1 MPSDGPTPVPYRE
14 SIAGRITS
22 RSILLAAIPVLL
34 VGLVAVTSLL
44 VLSRRADEARD
55 ELVVDT
61 IGPTRAE
68 DAELILVRLDDYL
81 DERIDD
87 VIDWS
92 RSAQV
97 VEAAGEDWDGV
108 DELASL
114 PIDAVEQRFEG
125 TDVLDTSGF
134 SSRYLIAE
142 IEQRPAFAEVFFTD
156 GNGFNVAATN
166 PTSDFVQRD
175 EDWWQDAWNNGLFVG
190 PIVFDDSAEVTSI
203 EVAARIDDRSGRA
216 IGVLKAV
223 IDASALQ
230 AFADAARDNPGEAS
244 GVEVRV
250 LNGDGVL
257 LAETATDHDPRRVGT
272 AAEFDG
278 DRAAAFEQ
286 ATSTLGDD
294 AQPATSGYVLLD
306 ETVAGYAWSPGT
318 RQVDRLDMVV
328 PVEQWI
334 SIVEQPEAAALAPL
348 SGVEA
353 LQSDLNL
360 SARTLALIVIGLV
373 VAVLIIAYLV
383 SRLIARRIA
392 GPINELQVQAYRV
405 ANHDLPRIVDTLHR
419 PGVDPEIP
427 RIEPID
433 VEARGEVGELVNAFN
448 SIQST
453 ALQLAAQ
460 EAIGR
465 TRDVSTILLSL
476 GRRNQQLVGRQLG
489 FIDQLERSV
498 DDPDMLAH
506 LFELDQMATRM
517 RRNAE
522 SLLVLA
528 GHESSRRGS
537 GPVAVDTVIREA
549 MSAVEDYARIDLEST
564 DRIWIVPRAAA
575 DVSHL
580 LAELM
585 ENPTIYS
592 PPTTRVQVVG
602 RIEADGS
609 YTISIVDA
617 GIGMS
622 DEALAAANAR
632 IGESSFSDEASA
644 SQIGLLV
651 VGRLAARHGIKTRLV
666 ESSTSGLTAKA
677 TIPIDLLVS
686 SLEIEG
692 RPADD
697 IASSPERPGPTAAEP
712 DSSDG
717 GEWSLVPARPQS
729 ADSLASLEDPIPV
742 RSGRSEAAVV
752 GFGPPPSIF
761 SAEAGADVA
770 PLNARRRT
778 RATSEEA
785 PLADYTVE
793 QSGHGESPLSQQRA
807 DEVRSA
813 LSNFTAGFASGR
825 ADAAGQ
831 READTSGDAP
841 PAARPLVRRRPQGR
855 PE

>member
-22 RSILLAAIPVLL
+22 RSILLASIPVLL
-34 VGLVAVTSLL
+34 VGLVAVASLL

-97 VEAAGEDWDGV
+97 VEAAGEEW
-108 DELASL
+108 
-114 PIDAVEQRFEG
+114 
-125 TDVLDTSGF
+125 
-134 SSRYLIAE
+134 
-142 IEQRPAFAEVFFTD
+142 
-156 GNGFNVAATN
+156 
-166 PTSDFVQRD
+166 
-175 EDWWQDAWNNGLFVG
+175 DAWNNGLFVG

-216 IGVLKAV
+216 LGVIKAV

-230 AFADAARDNPGEAS
+230 AFADAARDNAGEAS

-286 ATSTLGDD
+286 AISTLGDE

-306 ETVAGYAWSPGT
+306 ETVAGYAWSPAT
-318 RQVDRLDMVV
+318 RRVDRLDMVV

-360 SARTLALIVIGLV
+360 SARTLALIVVGLV
-373 VAVLIIAYLV
+373 IAVLIVAYLV

-419 PGVDPEIP
+419 PGVDPEVP

-465 TRDVSTILLSL
+465 NRDVSTILLSL

-528 GHESSRRGS
+528 GHESPRRGS
-537 GPVAVDTVIREA
+537 GPVPVDTV
-549 MSAVEDYARIDLEST
+549 
-564 DRIWIVPRAAA
+564 PR
-575 DVSHL
+575 L
-580 LAELM
+580 L
-585 ENPTIYS
+585 
-592 PPTTRVQVVG
+592 R
-602 RIEADGS
+602 
-609 YTISIVDA
+609 
-617 GIGMS
+617 
-622 DEALAAANAR
+622 
-632 IGESSFSDEASA
+632 
-644 SQIGLLV
+644 
-651 VGRLAARHGIKTRLV
+651 
-666 ESSTSGLTAKA
+666 
-677 TIPIDLLVS
+677 
-686 SLEIEG
+686 
-692 RPADD
+692 
-697 IASSPERPGPTAAEP
+697 
-712 DSSDG
+712 
-717 GEWSLVPARPQS
+717 
-729 ADSLASLEDPIPV
+729 
-742 RSGRSEAAVV
+742 
-752 GFGPPPSIF
+752 
-761 SAEAGADVA
+761 A
-770 PLNARRRT
+770 P
-778 RATSEEA
+778 
-785 PLADYTVE
+785 
-793 QSGHGESPLSQQRA
+793 
-807 DEVRSA
+807 
-813 LSNFTAGFASGR
+813 
-825 ADAAGQ
+825 
-831 READTSGDAP
+831 P
-841 PAARPLVRRRPQGR
+841 PAAPRRLELVRPRSGSSPRGGAGRAQCRRQR
-855 PE
+855 ARDAIRCS